1 MKEDT
6 WKRLENLGNMMD
18 LVEDFEKEIREK
30 KIKRVQL
37 RKEKEKERA
46 LNSEAEMF
54 KRSELLEKYIVK
66 ILFEWNDRKFVDEY
80 LKKSERSWARWKGKG
95 SQAPLEMEP

>member
-6 WKRLENLGNMMD
+6 WEGLENLGNMMD

-46 LNSEAEMF
+46 LNSEVEMF
-54 KRSELLEKYIVK
+54 KRSELPEKYIVK

-80 LKKSERSWARWKGKG
+80 LKKSERSWAR
-95 SQAPLEMEP
+95 

>member
-6 WKRLENLGNMMD
+6 WEVLENLGNMMD

-46 LNSEAEMF
+46 LNSEVEMF
-54 KRSELLEKYIVK
+54 KRSELPEKYIVK

-80 LKKSERSWARWKGKG
+80 LKKSERSWAR
-95 SQAPLEMEP
+95 